1 MDPEEPPSPLA
12 KEQRMKKHEVPQDN
26 EGLREGK
33 AVELYYAVDENGEYV
48 TVPTC
53 GWAPKNAA
61 LLQAWEVIHEKV
73 EEARQQVL
81 QGKLSPIAYYM
92 EKNIMDVKLLASYIG
107 LPRWKVRRHLKP
119 TVFAKLDE
127 MVLRRYAD
135 LFRISVEALTNF
147 RGKPGKE

>member
-1 MDPEEPPSPLA
+1 
-12 KEQRMKKHEVPQDN
+12 MKKHEVPQDN

-61 LLQAWEVIHEKV
+61 LLQAWEVIHERV
-73 EEARQQVL
+73 EEARKQVL

-92 EKNIMDVKLLASYIG
+92 EKNLMDGKLLASYMG

-119 TVFAKLDE
+119 SGFAKLE
-127 MVLRRYAD
+127 ETLLRRYAD
-135 LFRISVEALTNF
+135 LFRIPVETLTNF
-147 RGKPGKE
+147 RGIPEKE

>member
-1 MDPEEPPSPLA
+1 
-12 KEQRMKKHEVPQDN
+12 MKKHEVPQDN

-81 QGKLSPIAYYM
+81 QGTLSPIAYYM
-92 EKNIMDVKLLASYIG
+92 EENIMDVKLLASYIG

-119 TVFAKLDE
+119 SGFAKLDE
-127 MVLRRYAD
+127 RVLRRYAD
-135 LFRISVEALTNF
+135 LFRIPVEALTNF

>member
-1 MDPEEPPSPLA
+1 
-12 KEQRMKKHEVPQDN
+12 MKKHEVPQDN

-73 EEARQQVL
+73 AEARNQVL
-81 QGKLSPIAYYM
+81 QGRLSPIAYYM
-92 EKNIMDVKLLASYIG
+92 EKNLMDVKLLASYMG

-119 TVFAKLDE
+119 SGFAKLDGI
-127 MVLRRYAD
+127 VLGRYAD
-135 LFRISVEALTNF
+135 LFRVPVEALTNF
-147 RGKPGKE
+147 RGTPEKE

>member
-1 MDPEEPPSPLA
+1 
-12 KEQRMKKHEVPQDN
+12 MKKHEVPQDN

-33 AVELYYAVDENGEYV
+33 ALDLYYAVDENGNYV
-48 TVPTC
+48 TVPSC
-53 GWAPKNAA
+53 GWAPKHAA
-61 LLQAWEVIHEKV
+61 LLQAWEVIHEKA

-119 TVFAKLDE
+119 SGFAKLDE

-135 LFRISVEALTNF
+135 IFRIPVEALTNF
-147 RGKPGKE
+147 REKSEKE

>member
-1 MDPEEPPSPLA
+1 
-12 KEQRMKKHEVPQDN
+12 MKKHEVPQDN

-33 AVELYYAVDENGEYV
+33 PLDLYYAVDENGDYV
-48 TVPTC
+48 TVPSC

-61 LLQAWEVIHEKV
+61 LLQAWDVIHEKV

-107 LPRWKVRRHLKP
+107 LPKWKVRRHLKLSGC
-119 TVFAKLDE
+119 TKLDE
-127 MVLRRYAD
+127 IILRRYAD
-135 LFRISVEALTNF
+135 IFSIPVEALTNF
-147 RGKPGKE
+147 RESAEKK

>member
-1 MDPEEPPSPLA
+1 
-12 KEQRMKKHEVPQDN
+12 
-26 EGLREGK
+26 
-33 AVELYYAVDENGEYV
+33 
-48 TVPTC
+48 
-53 GWAPKNAA
+53 
-61 LLQAWEVIHEKV
+61 
-73 EEARQQVL
+73 L

-147 RGKPGKE
+147 RGKPEKE